1 MKLFQHMLVA
11 TASLGLISPIAA
23 QASDVLN
30 LEGMTNYNRSQKK
43 SSSKRFDNKTFVNEV
58 NNDLATLDNG
68 VLAQDNF
75 DAGVFS
81 DTTVMDAK
89 VIFTT
94 GLVETED
101 DVHDGQ
107 LNAFYTYQMNLNTS
121 FDGDDNLYIRLKT
134 GNHDVWSDVKSS
146 YNTYLSAGTG
156 KGDALEVDK
165 IWYTKPINDEHT
177 IYIGPKIENYYMHA
191 TTPSLYKPVLK
202 SFTLGGNAAA
212 YGASTSPGAGW
223 AYKNDNGLGIS
234 TNFTSQGGNGANG
247 MLTEES
253 PSSWATQIGY
263 TKPNYS
269 FSAILNSKSNGWVD
283 EYFQT
288 DAGDI
293 RPGNG
298 NSTNIGLRAWLRPDE
313 TGTFKPSVSLGYDTS
328 STDAAGDANTT
339 NAYFVG
345 LNWQDIFS
353 ADDRIGIA
361 FGQPQK
367 HEDDIIE
374 PSLYEVYYSFKV
386 NDSMSVTPAL
396 FGGRSNEGDVEV
408 DMTGYVINTE
418 FKF

>member
-1 MKLFQHMLVA
+1 MLVA
-11 TASLGLISPIAA
+11 TASIGLISPIAA

-30 LEGMTNYNRSQKK
+30 LEGMTDYNRSQKK

-68 VLAQDNF
+68 VLAKDNF

-94 GLVETED
+94 GLVDTED
-101 DVHDGQ
+101 NVLAGK

-134 GNHDVWSDVKSS
+134 GNHDVWSDVKHS

-156 KGDALEVDK
+156 KGDGLDVDK

-234 TNFTSQGGNGANG
+234 TNFTSQGGDGANG

-269 FSAILNSKSNGWVD
+269 ISAIFNAKSNGWVD

-288 DAGDI
+288 DAGDL

-298 NSTNIGLRAWLRPDE
+298 NSTNIGFRAWLRPDE

-328 STDAAGDANTT
+328 TTDDPGDANTT

-345 LNWQDIFS
+345 LNWQDIFA
-353 ADDRIGIA
+353 ADDRIGVA

-367 HEDDIIE
+367 HEDDVIE
-374 PSLYEVYYSFKV
+374 PALYEVYYSFKV

-396 FGGRSNEGDVEV
+396 FGGRSNEAGVEV

>member
-1 MKLFQHMLVA
+1 MLVA
-11 TASLGLISPIAA
+11 SAAVSLITPLAA
-23 QASDVLN
+23 QASDVIN
-30 LEGMTNYNRSQKK
+30 LEGMNSYNRSKK
-43 SSSKRFDNKTFVNEV
+43 SSAKRFDSKTFVNEV

-94 GLVETED
+94 GLVDTED
-101 DVHDGQ
+101 NVLAGK

-134 GNHDVWSDVKSS
+134 GNHDVWSDVKHS

-156 KGDALEVDK
+156 KDDDLDVDK

-202 SFTLGGNAAA
+202 AFTLGGNAAA

-234 TNFTSQGGNGANG
+234 TNFTSQGGNGTNG

-269 FSAILNSKSNGWVD
+269 ISAIFNAKSNGWVD

-288 DAGDI
+288 DAGDL

-298 NSTNIGLRAWLRPDE
+298 NSTNIGFRAWLRPDE

-345 LNWQDIFS
+345 LNWQDIFA

-367 HEDDIIE
+367 HEDDVIE

-396 FGGRSNEGDVEV
+396 FGGRSNEAGVEV